1 MRRLL
6 FITTIF
12 SVLFSQTYQSEIQPI
27 WDNNCTSSCHISSSL
42 NGGLNLSSSNSYSEL
57 VNVASQGW
65 PAFMRVKPGDAMN
78 SVLHQKIV
86 GNSSFGDRMPK
97 GGGTLSQADEQKI
110 KTWIDNG
117 APQDWSGGTSEGI
130 DVTFKSSETISG
142 KPWIGLVPPG
152 NDPNYWTSTT
162 IRWGLAD
169 HQFPGEYSAK
179 VWDPTISDGEYHVIV
194 FVDQD
199 GGGEWNNATEYG
211 AISSPFMVANK
222 QGNAG
227 TLELQKLGGGGGN
240 QGINLTVASNETIT
254 MEEILVGL
262 IEPGNDPNDW
272 YARKWDHSLGNYT
285 FPGSFQFFIPRTDLV
300 DATGYHLIV
309 FADLNNDYIMTPGTE
324 PNGASMAFNITGGVG
339 NAGTIGL
346 SIGGGGGDDHGIN
359 LTVTSGATINNKEI
373 LVGLMGSADDPNDW
387 NTRMW
392 DHSLGNY
399 TFPGS
404 YQFFISRTDLVDG
417 NNYRLYIFAD
427 LNNDKMPM
435 PSTEPNGAS
444 MPFDISEGVGNAGSI
459 DLSIAGIQLQAQIKI
474 QKEYGS
480 GDLYLWVNK
489 EGDDIYAAESVWGA
503 TENNVDPPYDQLK
516 TFTIEGLL
524 AENRYYLVGHF
535 DANNDQTLDTYYEPS
550 GVSELFSIP
559 PSGPVNLVINEKVY
573 RDSVEVVI
581 KSIAPG
587 LGAGALWLAVYE
599 DENINP
605 LDALP
610 DIPDNSIFWENILT
624 FDQAPVTNGIY
635 SFKHEYFDAR
645 YDSGYAWVA
654 WYDTGG
660 NQYLDVNSDPY
671 GWGSFPVNRQSIEQ
685 GNRLKLE
692 LRLHFIEG
700 PGLSPPSVSSIQ
712 ANNGED
718 LQLVFGTNVSSQTG
732 SEVDYAAIHYWN
744 GTGSGIDESN
754 VGAVSTGDGTWT
766 ATIPGSDVTMGGL
779 AVEYSATDKIG
790 AGFWSGLYDIQ
801 VAFGD
806 LPDPSLF
813 ASTNSKT
820 YQMVSVPAVLQNSS
834 ISGVI
839 EDELGG
845 NDPKKWRIFRW
856 SNGAYQENSGSF
868 NPGSAFWLITK
879 NAEQINTGAG
889 KSTLLFQSKR
899 LNLSAGWN
907 MVGNPYYFPI
917 SLTQNVT
924 FNGDVEQTLYQWNGT
939 GYSNATTM
947 IPRGGNWIFSNGSG
961 SMDFWP
967 IYNPGPS
974 GEAMLA
980 GKADDEESFDWKADL
995 ITRVGNFHDETAT
1008 FGVHESAS
1016 DTWDRFDYHEPP
1028 VIGDYISMA
1037 FENDYWPEN
1046 GGRYSQDI
1054 QSKGSRVQTWNLA
1067 ARTNIKG
1074 IVSLR
1079 LENPV
1084 EIPLYQDIRLVDT
1097 AMGLVYDLRTEDKVT
1112 FTSQGTENPYYFQL
1126 MVGAADDI
1134 QDQLDVRGMIPNRFE
1149 LAQNTPNPFNPVTNI
1164 RVSLIE
1170 DANITLRVYNLL
1182 GEEMN
1187 TLALNRALG
1196 KGNHRFI
1203 WAGKDD
1209 NGNQL
1214 PSGVY
1219 LYRMEVNSLQGQRLY
1234 QSTKKMILMK

>member
-1 MRRLL
+1 
-6 FITTIF
+6 
-12 SVLFSQTYQSEIQPI
+12 
-27 WDNNCTSSCHISSSL
+27 
-42 NGGLNLSSSNSYSEL
+42 
-57 VNVASQGW
+57 
-65 PAFMRVKPGDAMN
+65 
-78 SVLHQKIV
+78 
-86 GNSSFGDRMPK
+86 
-97 GGGTLSQADEQKI
+97 
-110 KTWIDNG
+110 
-117 APQDWSGGTSEGI
+117 
-130 DVTFKSSETISG
+130 
-142 KPWIGLVPPG
+142 
-152 NDPNYWTSTT
+152 
-162 IRWGLAD
+162 
-169 HQFPGEYSAK
+169 
-179 VWDPTISDGEYHVIV
+179 
-194 FVDQD
+194 
-199 GGGEWNNATEYG
+199 
-211 AISSPFMVANK
+211 
-222 QGNAG
+222 
-227 TLELQKLGGGGGN
+227 
-240 QGINLTVASNETIT
+240 
-254 MEEILVGL
+254 
-262 IEPGNDPNDW
+262 
-272 YARKWDHSLGNYT
+272 
-285 FPGSFQFFIPRTDLV
+285 
-300 DATGYHLIV
+300 
-309 FADLNNDYIMTPGTE
+309 
-324 PNGASMAFNITGGVG
+324 
-339 NAGTIGL
+339 
-346 SIGGGGGDDHGIN
+346 
-359 LTVTSGATINNKEI
+359 
-373 LVGLMGSADDPNDW
+373 
-387 NTRMW
+387 
-392 DHSLGNY
+392 
-399 TFPGS
+399 
-404 YQFFISRTDLVDG
+404 
-417 NNYRLYIFAD
+417 
-427 LNNDKMPM
+427 
-435 PSTEPNGAS
+435 
-444 MPFDISEGVGNAGSI
+444 
-459 DLSIAGIQLQAQIKI
+459 
-474 QKEYGS
+474 
-480 GDLYLWVNK
+480 
-489 EGDDIYAAESVWGA
+489 
-503 TENNVDPPYDQLK
+503 
-516 TFTIEGLL
+516 
-524 AENRYYLVGHF
+524 
-535 DANNDQTLDTYYEPS
+535 
-550 GVSELFSIP
+550 
-559 PSGPVNLVINEKVY
+559 
-573 RDSVEVVI
+573 
-581 KSIAPG
+581 
-587 LGAGALWLAVYE
+587 
-599 DENINP
+599 
-605 LDALP
+605 
-610 DIPDNSIFWENILT
+610 
-624 FDQAPVTNGIY
+624 
-635 SFKHEYFDAR
+635 
-645 YDSGYAWVA
+645 
-654 WYDTGG
+654 
-660 NQYLDVNSDPY
+660 
-671 GWGSFPVNRQSIEQ
+671 
-685 GNRLKLE
+685 
-692 LRLHFIEG
+692 
-700 PGLSPPSVSSIQ
+700 
-712 ANNGED
+712 
-718 LQLVFGTNVSSQTG
+718 
-732 SEVDYAAIHYWN
+732 
-744 GTGSGIDESN
+744 
-754 VGAVSTGDGTWT
+754 
-766 ATIPGSDVTMGGL
+766 MGGL

-879 NAEQINTGAG
+879 NAEQINTGPG

-947 IPRGGNWIFSNGSG
+947 IPRGGNWIFSNGGG

-1037 FENDYWPEN
+1037 FENDHWIEN

-1054 QSKGSRVQTWNLA
+1054 QSNGSRVHTWNLA

-1074 IVSLR
+1074 IVSLS

-1112 FTSQGTENPYYFQL
+1112 FTSQDTENPYYFQL

-1134 QDQLDVRGMIPNRFE
+1134 QDQLDVMGMIPNRFE
-1149 LAQNTPNPFNPVTNI
+1149 LAQNIPNPFNPVTNI

-1209 NGNQL
+1209 HGRQL

>member
-227 TLELQKLGGGGGN
+227 TLELQKLGGGGN

-387 NTRMW
+387 NTRKW

-700 PGLSPPSVSSIQ
+700 PGISPPSVSSIQ

-879 NAEQINTGAG
+879 NAEQINTGPG

-980 GKADDEESFDWKADL
+980 GKADPLPYS
-995 ITRVGNFHDETAT
+995 R
-1008 FGVHESAS
+1008 FG
-1016 DTWDRFDYHEPP
+1016 
-1028 VIGDYISMA
+1028 
-1037 FENDYWPEN
+1037 
-1046 GGRYSQDI
+1046 
-1054 QSKGSRVQTWNLA
+1054 
-1067 ARTNIKG
+1067 
-1074 IVSLR
+1074 
-1079 LENPV
+1079 
-1084 EIPLYQDIRLVDT
+1084 
-1097 AMGLVYDLRTEDKVT
+1097 
-1112 FTSQGTENPYYFQL
+1112 
-1126 MVGAADDI
+1126 
-1134 QDQLDVRGMIPNRFE
+1134 
-1149 LAQNTPNPFNPVTNI
+1149 
-1164 RVSLIE
+1164 
-1170 DANITLRVYNLL
+1170 
-1182 GEEMN
+1182 
-1187 TLALNRALG
+1187 
-1196 KGNHRFI
+1196 
-1203 WAGKDD
+1203 
-1209 NGNQL
+1209 
-1214 PSGVY
+1214 
-1219 LYRMEVNSLQGQRLY
+1219 
-1234 QSTKKMILMK
+1234 